1 MTDGDATAGIPLFE
15 GVAGPLRERVTPKM
29 VRHYIDGDRVL
40 KAGAAAEELLIVLD
54 GSLRIEV
61 GGVLLT
67 QRHAFDVVGEQAF
80 IDETARSADVIAEGS
95 AEVLA
100 IPTSTV
106 SDLMQ
111 DDTFARNLL
120 RSISNKLRESTDE
133 RGRRYRIQLLLFSEF
148 RAHVNEN
155 VLNDLL
161 REGREYG
168 SPRLTKS
175 VVLFS
180 DIRDFTSRCGRM
192 DPEQISSE
200 LSDYFSEVVD
210 IVHDEGGLVDKFIGD
225 AVMAVW
231 GYADWDDDFPQK
243 ALSCGVRLV
252 RQGLS
257 MTFGGNPIRAG
268 VGLNV
273 GEVFMGNVGSHAKRQ
288 FTVVGTPVNLT
299 ARFESASKTLRA
311 PIVMGPDFV
320 RALPLELVERFTEC
334 PEQEVKGADEK
345 LTLYTYD
352 PEPPG
357 VFGATGLSPAARAS
371 SRFDRP
377 PHT

>member
-161 REGREYG
+161 REGG
-168 SPRLTKS
+168 ST
-175 VVLFS
+175 
-180 DIRDFTSRCGRM
+180 GR
-192 DPEQISSE
+192 
-200 LSDYFSEVVD
+200 
-210 IVHDEGGLVDKFIGD
+210 
-225 AVMAVW
+225 
-231 GYADWDDDFPQK
+231 
-243 ALSCGVRLV
+243 
-252 RQGLS
+252 
-257 MTFGGNPIRAG
+257 RA
-268 VGLNV
+268 
-273 GEVFMGNVGSHAKRQ
+273 
-288 FTVVGTPVNLT
+288 
-299 ARFESASKTLRA
+299 
-311 PIVMGPDFV
+311 
-320 RALPLELVERFTEC
+320 
-334 PEQEVKGADEK
+334 
-345 LTLYTYD
+345 
-352 PEPPG
+352 
-357 VFGATGLSPAARAS
+357 
-371 SRFDRP
+371 
-377 PHT
+377 